1 MKAKIFN
8 FNGRSKEGCVLSNF
22 HTGVVV
28 IDGKSYPSGEASFQ
42 SSKYFEASKRAV
54 DTKRKADLLEYSE
67 KFEVGGAFSGMTS
80 VEIKRKGGKKE
91 GLPLA
96 AADLQTWGQTGIHV
110 QKKICRYKFDNDVKV
125 AQCLKNHLTD
135 VLVHPSRVSD
145 EKIVGRTWEGR
156 GKIVDGN
163 VVVLGGN
170 VLGKLWMEI
179 REELVLK

>member
-1 MKAKIFN
+1 MNRLVFN
-8 FNGRSKEGCVLSNF
+8 FNGRSKEGGVLSNF
-22 HTGVVV
+22 HRELVVV
-28 IDGKSYPSGEASFQ
+28 DGKSYPSGEASFQ
-42 SSKYFEASKRAV
+42 SAKYFEASKIAV

-67 KFEVGGAFSGMTS
+67 KFEVGGAFGEMSS

-96 AADLQTWGQTGIHV
+96 AADLQSWDQTGIHV

-125 AQCLKNHLTD
+125 AQCLKNHMD
-135 VLVHPSRVSD
+135 KVLVHPSRVSD

-156 GKIVDGN
+156 GKIVDGE

-170 VLGKLWMEI
+170 VLGNLWMEI
-179 REELVLK
+179 REELI